1 MTTCSRACVRA
12 CVRARASAGFVR
24 QRGSGRTGNGG
35 AAHLALAPLAAA
47 HERPYIV
54 IVAGLDAELLEV
66 LADGA
71 LDLREL
77 DEEHRARGGHV
88 QVREEERVV
97 WDVVA
102 AEVQRVRCAAGA
114 RRSVWVRGGRREV
127 GWGGVRW
134 HAPIDWSDVM
144 SVPVCRCAGVGG
156 ALE

>member
-1 MTTCSRACVRA
+1 MTTCA
-12 CVRARASAGFVR
+12 RARVSGAVR
-24 QRGSGRTGNGG
+24 GKEGIYGG

-54 IVAGLDAELLEV
+54 IVARLDCELLEV
-66 LADGA
+66 LGDGA

-102 AEVQRVRCAAGA
+102 AEVQRVGCAAGG
-114 RRSVWVRGGRREV
+114 RRAVWVRGEHASVSLGPGRS
-127 GWGGVRW
+127 GGEGEGR
-134 HAPIDWSDVM
+134 
-144 SVPVCRCAGVGG
+144 
-156 ALE
+156 